1 MIDLIDICIV
11 YSPVTVKDRR
21 LNYHAKRKR
30 EKLLVLA
37 KTQLIYYINH
47 LPNETRV

>member
-1 MIDLIDICIV
+1 MIDLIDIYIV

-21 LNYHAKRKR
+21 LNYHAKKR

-47 LPNETRV
+47 SPNETRV